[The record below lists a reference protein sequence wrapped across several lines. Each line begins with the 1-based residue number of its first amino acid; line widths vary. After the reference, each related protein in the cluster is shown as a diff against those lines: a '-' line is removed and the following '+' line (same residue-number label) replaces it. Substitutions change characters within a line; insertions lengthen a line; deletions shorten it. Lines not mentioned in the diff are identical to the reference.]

1 MHAHMSRER
10 KGIILAGG
18 SGSRLYPAT
27 HSLSKQLLPVF
38 DKPMIYYPLCTLMM
52 AGIREVLIITTPT
65 HAPLFQDLLGEGSQW
80 GITLKYGVQERPNGL
95 AEAFIIGRDFLAGRS
110 CALILG
116 DNIFYGHDL
125 RALLGKADQ
134 RESGATV
141 FAYPVTNPGR
151 YGVVAFDAAG
161 HAVSLEEKPA
171 KPQSRYAVTGLY
183 FYDGTVSAIAK
194 RIRLS
199 ERGELEITD
208 INRAYLERGALN
220 VEVMGRGMA
229 WLDMGTHE
237 SLLEAATF
245 IATVEKR
252 QGLKICSPEETAYR
266 MGFIGADDVRRLA
279 QGLADTAYGQYLIH
293 ILEDRI
299 F

>member
-1 MHAHMSRER
+1 MERKR
-10 KGIILAGG
+10 KGIVLAGG

-27 HSLSKQLLPVF
+27 RSLSKQLLPVF

-52 AGIREVLIITTPT
+52 AGIREALIITTPA
-65 HAPLFQDLLGEGSQW
+65 HASLFRDLLGDGTQW
-80 GITLKYGVQERPNGL
+80 GIQLSYAVQERPNGL
-95 AEAFIIGRDFLAGRS
+95 AEALIIGEDFLAGEA
-110 CALILG
+110 CALVLG

-125 RALLGKADQ
+125 RSLLAGAD
-134 RESGATV
+134 RRASGATI
-141 FAYPVTNPGR
+141 FAYPVTSPER
-151 YGVVAFDAAG
+151 YGVVTFDAAG
-161 HAVSLEEKPA
+161 NAVSLDEKPA

-183 FYDGTVSAIAK
+183 FYDATASSIAK
-194 RIRLS
+194 RLRPS
-199 ERGELEITD
+199 ARGELEITD
-208 INRAYLERGALN
+208 VNRAYLERGALS

-245 IATVEKR
+245 IETVEKR

-266 MGFIGADDVRRLA
+266 MGFIAAEDVRRLA
-279 QGLADTAYGQYLIH
+279 QPLSDTAYGRYLLRM
-293 ILEDRI
+293 LEERI